1 MSLTLAE
8 LSSAL
13 PKHHRSKVTPQFLA
27 TVNGMVTDPHEA
39 EVFSKNMLTYA
50 DVLSS
55 GAYKLTDY
63 VNAVMFVSFKMIG
76 LSNLEAYKRTFFAKY
91 TDMVNRGYDSKTI
104 AAHVA
109 GYNKNKL
116 VNAIYEQSLIPD
128 HIMYA
133 SIRHRAIA
141 AQAALLSSANEN
153 VAQKAADSLLMHLKA
168 PDTSKIQIDI
178 ATKDVGIIEDLS
190 NVLNRLSEV
199 QRQSISSGS
208 ANAKQIA
215 HSVLI
220 EGESEEVTQLP

>member
-1 MSLTLAE
+1 MPLTLAE

-76 LSNLEAYKRTFFAKY
+76 LTNLEAYKRTFFAKY

-133 SIRHRAIA
+133 SIVLVSH
-141 AQAALLSSANEN
+141 SFVPMVMSA
-153 VAQKAADSLLMHLKA
+153 H
-168 PDTSKIQIDI
+168 
-178 ATKDVGIIEDLS
+178 
-190 NVLNRLSEV
+190 
-199 QRQSISSGS
+199 
-208 ANAKQIA
+208 
-215 HSVLI
+215 
-220 EGESEEVTQLP
+220 